1 MGLILDSSVLI
12 STERRG
18 KNARQMLTSIAD
30 KIGETEVGI
39 SVVTLIELAH
49 GAARA
54 DTSERR
60 AIRQNFIAELL
71 TAMPSIPSPCRL
83 PFATV
88 SSTAKTKHE
97 EYEFR
102 FPIS

>member
-1 MGLILDSSVLI
+1 
-12 STERRG
+12 
-18 KNARQMLTSIAD
+18 MLTSIAD
-30 KIGETEVGI
+30 KIGKTEVGI

-49 GAARA
+49 GAAHA
-54 DTSERR
+54 NTSERR

-71 TAMPSIPSPCRL
+71 TAMPISTLSRCLSR
-83 PFATV
+83 FAPV

-102 FPIS
+102 FPIF